1 MPTERIEDYLE
12 ALNVIIK
19 KKGYAKVKDISL
31 MLQVSPPSVTEMF
44 QRLQKQ
50 GYINYEKYSG
60 VTLTEKG
67 VKVAEK
73 TQKKH
78 VIICSFLETLGV
90 PHDIANDDACRIEHI
105 IHPKTLSYMEKFV
118 SFIDLHEESLSFLTT
133 FKQYY
138 KTDSLKNKTQR

>member
-12 ALNVIIK
+12 ALNAIIK
-19 KKGYAKVKDISL
+19 KKGYAKVKDIAL
-31 MLQVSPPSVTEMF
+31 MLHVSPPSVTEMF

-60 VTLTEKG
+60 VTLTDKG
-67 VKVAEK
+67 IKVAEK

-105 IHPKTLSYMEKFV
+105 VHPKTLSYMEKFV
-118 SFIDLHEESLSFLTT
+118 SFIDLYEEGPKFLKK
-133 FKQYY
+133 FIQYY
-138 KTDSLKNKTQR
+138 QTELLKK